1 MKKIKF
7 ISINL
12 KFEKNISEILKASI
26 YKIENFLVLNNF
38 VVKEKSVFRILS
50 LKIIFFK

>member
-12 KFEKNISEILKASI
+12 KFEKNISEILNCSQRKISFSNSI
-26 YKIENFLVLNNF
+26 IKNYIFQIKNQKI
-38 VVKEKSVFRILS
+38 
-50 LKIIFFK
+50 